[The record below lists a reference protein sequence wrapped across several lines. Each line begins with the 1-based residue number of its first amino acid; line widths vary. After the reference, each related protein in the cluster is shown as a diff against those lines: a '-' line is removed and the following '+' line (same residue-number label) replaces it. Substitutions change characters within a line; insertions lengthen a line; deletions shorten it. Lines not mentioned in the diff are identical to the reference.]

1 MVEDNKI
8 NMYINSKNRNSNES
22 SSRFRVKVPE
32 NLLRLN
38 KNEYFTLNVNGFYC
52 FNSWFNCINDFNN
65 IFEIIIYDMNGNLY
79 QKNEYRIITGHPN
92 VNDIL
97 LNLNQLLLS
106 FVVVTYDKVKIN
118 LISKEFYLLL
128 IITLQCI

>member
-8 NMYINSKNRNSNES
+8 NMYINSKNRDSSES
-22 SSRFRVKVPE
+22 SSRFKVKVPE

-65 IFEIIIYDMNGNLY
+65 VFEILIYDMNGNLY
-79 QKNEYRIITGHPN
+79 QKMNI
-92 VNDIL
+92 D
-97 LNLNQLLLS
+97 
-106 FVVVTYDKVKIN
+106 
-118 LISKEFYLLL
+118 
-128 IITLQCI
+128 